1 MSIGP
6 FEMVIGIV
14 AITTV
19 GSIIRAKHGIVR
31 RGRGRDREE
40 VYVGPQHD
48 DAETDRMRTEIK
60 TLKERIAVLE
70 RIATEN
76 NRAVELDRE
85 IEKLR

>member
-1 MSIGP
+1 MSMNP
-6 FEMVIGIV
+6 FEMVVAIV
-14 AITTV
+14 AIASV
-19 GSIIRAKHGIVR
+19 ASVLRAKYGVVR
-31 RGRGRDREE
+31 RGRGRHSEE

-48 DAETDRMRTEIK
+48 SAETDRMRTEIK

-76 NRAVELDRE
+76 NRAVDLDRE